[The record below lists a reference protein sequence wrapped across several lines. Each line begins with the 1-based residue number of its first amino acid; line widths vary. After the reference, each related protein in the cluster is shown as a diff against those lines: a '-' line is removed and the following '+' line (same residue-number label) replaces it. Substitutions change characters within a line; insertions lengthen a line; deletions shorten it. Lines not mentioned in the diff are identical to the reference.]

1 MKLTYLVDI
10 PGRLVPGT
18 PTPGTPVP
26 GTPRGQAP
34 SSSSAPLDPRCSVP
48 GCNLPGGHRL
58 PHVDAG
64 GNKFMYDKRTE
75 AMIPIEA
82 SDAETSVVADSTDSE
97 MLPDEE
103 YREPEQ
109 KGRKDRKRREPA
121 APEDMTGY
129 MFEINMTDR
138 DWQQLAGKPRQSTA
152 WMSKKLLEKGR
163 EVNWKT
169 LTHEQKMS
177 FDEAQS
183 KEISNVIRNA
193 AVRSLITYEKE
204 NLVGLE

>member
-1 MKLTYLVDI
+1 
-10 PGRLVPGT
+10 
-18 PTPGTPVP
+18 
-26 GTPRGQAP
+26 
-34 SSSSAPLDPRCSVP
+34 
-48 GCNLPGGHRL
+48 
-58 PHVDAG
+58 
-64 GNKFMYDKRTE
+64 
-75 AMIPIEA
+75 
-82 SDAETSVVADSTDSE
+82 
-97 MLPDEE
+97 
-103 YREPEQ
+103 
-109 KGRKDRKRREPA
+109 
-121 APEDMTGY
+121 

-204 NLVGLE
+204 NLD